1 MMNRRGFVRA
11 VGGAFGAL
19 PALPLVPLSGCAL
32 ESNAARARAQQPVG
46 VQLYT
51 VRREMGRDFEGTLAR
66 VAEIGYTE
74 VEFAGYFD
82 RTPQQVRRALQQAGL
97 KSPAAH
103 ISLDLLDEAWE
114 ETLGS
119 AITIGHQS
127 LVVAWIPQERRTLD
141 GLMRVAALLDRAGEA
156 ALRAGL
162 RLGYHN
168 HEFEFTP
175 VDGVVPYDLLL
186 DRTDPARVQF
196 EMDLY
201 WIARGNGDPLAYFA
215 KSPGRFPMVH
225 VKDMDGSADRG
236 QTEVGSGVLDF
247 RGIFAHAAQ
256 AGIRHYFVEHD
267 SPASPLESIRKSYQ
281 AMVGLLQG

>member
-1 MMNRRGFVRA
+1 MRA
-11 VGGAFGAL
+11 VGGAVGAL

-32 ESNAARARAQQPVG
+32 ESNAARARVQQLVG
-46 VQLYT
+46 LQLYT
-51 VRREMGRDFEGTLAR
+51 VRRDMARDFEGTLAR

-74 VEFAGYFD
+74 VEFAGYFNH
-82 RTPQQVRRALQQAGL
+82 TPQQVRRALQEVGL

-103 ISLDLLDEAWE
+103 ISLELLGETWE
-114 ETLGS
+114 ETLGN

-127 LVVAWIPQERRTLD
+127 LVVADIPRERRTLD
-141 GLMRVAALLDRAGEA
+141 GLIRVAALLDRAGEVA
-156 ALRAGL
+156 QRAGL

-168 HEFEFTP
+168 HEFEFAP

-186 DRTDPARVQF
+186 DRTDPSRVQF

-201 WIARGNGDPLAYFA
+201 WIARGKGDPLAYFA

-225 VKDMDGSADRG
+225 VKDMDGSPQRG

-267 SPASPLESIRKSYQ
+267 NPASPFDSIQKSYQ